1 MSICFAGMG
10 FFEDLFFGCGEQAA
24 GVIQNLLPMC
34 LTNILTLRS
43 EKFEKNNAYHWKA
56 SADLTRMF

>member
-43 EKFEKNNAYHWKA
+43 EKFEKNNAYH
-56 SADLTRMF
+56 